1 MMLGLSLIS
10 NKILT
15 NKKMERLFVKPL
27 FLLLNIFMYSK
38 YEQRIIQKEKR
49 KSLNMEKQSKE
60 IINNLFTLQEFHQAK
75 NIFTYIA
82 LKNEVSTDSILE
94 LIDKN
99 IFVPKIHGQEIIMTK
114 YTPLSLI
121 KNKYGILEPEKITP
135 TIPGEKDIII
145 IPALAVDKSFT
156 RLGYGGGYYDRY
168 LRDKKG
174 IKIVLIPECLF
185 LAELPADEF
194 DVCCDIVITEKK
206 IIRKIV

>member
-1 MMLGLSLIS
+1 
-10 NKILT
+10 
-15 NKKMERLFVKPL
+15 
-27 FLLLNIFMYSK
+27 MYSK

-82 LKNEVSTDSILE
+82 LKNEVSTNSILE

-185 LAELPADEF
+185 LAELPVDEF

>member
-1 MMLGLSLIS
+1 MLGLSLIS